1 MENETYK
8 LASELTEQQIENILF
23 SWEGKKELQ
32 DFNCLVRLGDSKS
45 LAIST
50 ILVDKANKV
59 YNYDIYYNA
68 YNN

>member
-59 YNYDIYYNA
+59 DNYDFNYNA